1 MKILIVDDHEYNR
14 DLLQFILEDEGHTC
28 CEADSGESAVQM
40 FLDDEDID
48 IILMDVNM
56 PVMNGIEAT
65 QKITELKGA
74 RSITIIFVTALDD
87 GDILIQCLNAGG
99 DDFVPKPVN
108 ESILLS
114 KINAHARNIE
124 NYKQLLEAHN
134 ALEMHNK
141 NIRRE
146 HEIVENVFRNSLSR
160 SPVKCDNVVSY
171 SSPMSM
177 FNGDL
182 MLSAPSPSGG
192 QYFLMGDFTG
202 HGLSAAIGSLP
213 VMSVFFDFAA
223 KQASVSAL
231 AQEVNTQLYRI
242 LPMGMFFCAAI
253 GHLDKTGTQLAV
265 WSGGINDALLLSAD
279 AADIKALP
287 GAHMPL
293 GILRPEEFDDS
304 AQLHPVESGSKIF
317 FYTDG
322 VDEAQNK
329 EGELFGDERV
339 QKIIL
344 ESDDNYIDNI
354 IQAVKQFTGN
364 EHQDD
369 DISIVKIIC
378 SPCIHRHKDTGEI
391 IDVAAD
397 FHSIESFPWQL
408 VMSLKSEDLRRS
420 DIVNQIVSFMGTIQG
435 VELHQDKLFT
445 IVSELFNNSL
455 EHGVLKLDSSI
466 KNTAEGFEEYYQLRE
481 SRLNDI
487 SNQTIDISL
496 RYVHSTPN
504 RVELEMT
511 DSGDGFD
518 YEKVLNTEERSG
530 ALHGRGI
537 GLLRT
542 LCSKLEY
549 SDAGRKVSAHYD
561 FTE

>member
-1 MKILIVDDHEYNR
+1 MKIMIVDDQAYNR
-14 DLLQFILEDEGHTC
+14 DLLQFILEDQGHAC

-56 PVMNGIEAT
+56 PIMNGIEAT
-65 QKITELKGA
+65 QKITELKGG

-87 GDILIQCLNAGG
+87 GDILIQCLNSGG

-114 KINAHARNIE
+114 KINAHTRNIE
-124 NYKQLLEAHN
+124 NYKQLLDAHN
-134 ALEMHNK
+134 ALDMHNK
-141 NIRRE
+141 NIQRE
-146 HEIVENVFRNSLSR
+146 HEIVENIFRNSLSR
-160 SPVKCDNVVSY
+160 SPVRCDNIASY

-182 MLSAPSPSGG
+182 MLTAPSPAGG

-213 VMSVFFDFAA
+213 VMSVFFDFVA

-231 AQEVNTQLYRI
+231 AVEINTLLYRI

-253 GHLDKTGTQLAV
+253 GHLDKSGTQLAV

-279 AADIKALP
+279 STSITALP
-287 GAHMPL
+287 GTHMPL
-293 GILRPEEFDDS
+293 GILRPEQFDES
-304 AQLHPVESGSKIF
+304 ALLHRVESGSTIF

-322 VDEAQNK
+322 VDEARNK
-329 EGELFGDERV
+329 EGELFGDERL
-339 QKIIL
+339 QEIIL
-344 ESDDNYIDNI
+344 ESNDNYVDNI
-354 IQAVKQFTGN
+354 INAVKDFTGN
-364 EHQDD
+364 NHHDD
-369 DISIVKIIC
+369 DISIVGVLC
-378 SPCIHRHKDTGEI
+378 SPCVHRHKDTGEI
-391 IDVAAD
+391 VDIAAN
-397 FHSIESFPWQL
+397 FHSIESFPWHL

-420 DIVNQIVSFMGTIQG
+420 DIVNQVVSFMGTIQG
-435 VELHQDKLFT
+435 VEIHQDKLFT
-445 IVSELFNNSL
+445 IVSELFNNAL

-466 KNTAEGFEEYYQLRE
+466 KNTTEGFEEYYQLRE
-481 SRLNDI
+481 SRLNNI
-487 SNQTIDISL
+487 SNQKIDISM

-504 RVELEMT
+504 RIELQIT

-518 YEKVLNTEERSG
+518 HEKVLNSDANSTV
-530 ALHGRGI
+530 LHGRGI
-537 GLLRT
+537 SLLRT

-549 SDAGRKVSAHYD
+549 SDAGRKVTAHYD
-561 FTE
+561 FIE